1 MQQSKESTVHYW
13 GLKKQMADLKK
24 EQEEFYNGRK
34 KLALLQKWD
43 IVKAKREVMY
53 EEMIRIRRKF

>member
-1 MQQSKESTVHYW
+1 
-13 GLKKQMADLKK
+13 MADLKK

-43 IVKAKREVMY
+43 IVKAKREEMY
-53 EEMIRIRRKF
+53 QEMIRTRQ